1 MESNK
6 VEKINGAGNP
16 NALKD
21 PIDADPQ
28 VVVDDQFEYESYYIQ
43 EDDNLSAHKRLSD
56 ESELQEVINSLSKNK
71 ASLHELHEDNK
82 VLKR

>member
-28 VVVDDQFEYESYYIQ
+28 VVVDD
-43 EDDNLSAHKRLSD
+43 
-56 ESELQEVINSLSKNK
+56 
-71 ASLHELHEDNK
+71 
-82 VLKR
+82 